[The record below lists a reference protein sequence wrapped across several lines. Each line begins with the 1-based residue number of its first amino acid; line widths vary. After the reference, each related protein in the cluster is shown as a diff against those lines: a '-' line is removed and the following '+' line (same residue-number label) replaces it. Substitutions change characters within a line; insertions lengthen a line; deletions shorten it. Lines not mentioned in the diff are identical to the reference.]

1 MAARTHSKPSAS
13 RLRDY
18 CALALAYAERAA
30 DDANAKTFGKWV
42 RLAARRFIADL
53 KIAQGAR
60 APFTFDPECANHA
73 CGFIE
78 CLPHVEG
85 TWDTPN
91 IVLHESHV
99 FFLVC
104 LFGFRR
110 PDGGRRFTTALFAT
124 ARKNAKALALDTPIP
139 TPNGW
144 RLMRDVHAGDEVF
157 GADGKPC
164 RVITT
169 SEVFIGKPC
178 YRVAFSDGS
187 EVVASADHLWMT
199 KHGHRRCSE
208 VVSTEQIAQ
217 SVRMSRADGMV
228 AYNHAI
234 PVAGSLWTPDVDLPL
249 DPYLLGAWLGDG
261 TTAAAHL
268 TCGDSDVGTMADE
281 VRRVIGGAPVVHRY
295 SSAWRISLTT
305 GRGGPAAARA
315 VKVQPTLR
323 RLGVLGNKHIP
334 NQYLWAGTEQRR
346 ALLQGL
352 MDTDGTVVPT
362 GLSGAVSCSFTSTNR
377 ALADG
382 ALQLVRSLGMK
393 ATLCER
399 EAKIGGRVI
408 GPSYLVQFTAWA
420 DDRVFRLS
428 RKLDR
433 LKPRPT
439 RRTRSS
445 TLKIIACEPCD
456 SVQTKCLMVDSPD
469 HLFLAGPGMVPTHN
483 STLAAGVGLYCQTCE
498 KENGPQVIAA
508 ATTGQQARVVFKYA
522 KTMVERTSG
531 LRSAFGLDPFANS
544 IASYSNGGSFKPIN
558 AKASTQD
565 GLNPSCTIL
574 DEIHAHKTHD
584 LLNVLKSAA
593 GARKNPLFLFLTT
606 EGYENAGP
614 WPELRD
620 FAKQVLEGIVEADHF
635 LAIYYAVDD
644 EDKSAGIKAD
654 DDFDEGAWI
663 KANPLMDVNPIL
675 VNELRKEAIEAKAMP
690 GRHAEFKIKRLNR
703 PSSVAGGWVNL
714 TKWRQCAGAVDLD
727 KLRAHPCW
735 GGLDLAS
742 VGDLSAFRLV
752 WNVDG
757 HLYTHGWRFVPNAA
771 VHRRTERGLVPYHHW
786 VQSGHLLIAGEDVTD
801 YDEVM
806 RVILGLHQRFNI
818 RAIGYDPWNAAQIA
832 QKLKDAGVPMEAF
845 IQGPKSYHPAMQ
857 ALERAYTAGKL
868 SHGNDPVLNWCAS
881 NLVARTDVNMNTA
894 PDKKRALEKID
905 DMVALLM
912 GVGVPL
918 LREPETPKTFQ
929 MLFV

>member
-1 MAARTHSKPSAS
+1 M
-13 RLRDY
+13 
-18 CALALAYAERAA
+18 
-30 DDANAKTFGKWV
+30 

-53 KIAQGAR
+53 KRAQAPR
-60 APFTFDPECANHA
+60 APFYFDPERASHA

-110 PDGGRRFTTALFAT
+110 PDGSRRYTTALFAT
-124 ARKNAKALALDTPIP
+124 ARKNAKALALDTQIP

-144 RLMRDVHAGDEVF
+144 RLMRDVQSGDEVF
-157 GADGKPC
+157 GRDGAPC
-164 RVITT
+164 RVLAT

-187 EVVASADHLWMT
+187 EVVASADHLWAT
-199 KHGHRRCSE
+199 THGRRRCSE
-208 VVSTEQIAQ
+208 VVTTEQIAQ
-217 SVRMSRADGMV
+217 SVRLNRPDGV
-228 AYNHAI
+228 VEFNHAI
-234 PVAGSLWTPDVDLPL
+234 PVAGSLRSPDVDLPL
-249 DPYLLGAWLGDG
+249 DPYLFGAWLGDG

-268 TCGDSDVGTMADE
+268 TCGDTDVEAMADE
-281 VRRVIGGAPVVHRY
+281 VRCVIGGAPVVRRY
-295 SSAWRISLTT
+295 STAWRISLTT
-305 GRGGPAAARA
+305 GRGGAAAARA

-334 NQYLWAGTEQRR
+334 QEYLWAGTEQRR

-377 ALADG
+377 ALAEG
-382 ALQLVRSLGMK
+382 VLHLVRSLGLK
-393 ATLCER
+393 ATLR
-399 EAKIGGRVI
+399 QGEAKLGGRVI
-408 GPSYLVQFTAWA
+408 GPSYHVQFTAWA
-420 DDRVFRLS
+420 EDRVFRLP

-456 SVQTKCLMVDSPD
+456 SVPTKCLMVDSPD
-469 HLFLAGPGMVPTHN
+469 HLFLAGSGMVPTHN
-483 STLAAGVGLYCQTCE
+483 STLAAGVGLYCQNCE
-498 KENGPQVIAA
+498 AENGPQVIAA

-522 KTMVERTSG
+522 KTMVEKTSG
-531 LRSAFGLDPFANS
+531 LRSAFGLEPFANS
-544 IASYSNGGSFKPIN
+544 IASYNNGGSFKPIN

-584 LLNVLKSAA
+584 LLNVLKSAT
-593 GARKNPLFLFLTT
+593 GARKNPLFLYLTT

-614 WPELRD
+614 WPELRG

-635 LAIYYAVDD
+635 LAMYYAVDD
-644 EDKSAGIKAD
+644 EDKDAGTKAD
-654 DDFDEGAWI
+654 DDFDEGTWV

-675 VNELRKEAIEAKAMP
+675 LQELRKEAIEAKAMP

-714 TKWRQCAGAVDLD
+714 TKWRQCAGPVDLEM
-727 KLRAHPCW
+727 LRAHPCW

-742 VGDLSAFRLV
+742 VGDFSSLRLV

-757 HLYTHGWRFVPNAA
+757 HLYTHGWRFVPNVAI
-771 VHRRTERGLVPYHHW
+771 HRRTERGLVPYQHW
-786 VQSGHLLIAGEDVTD
+786 VQSGHLLVAGDDVTD
-801 YDEVM
+801 YDQVYS
-806 RVILGLHQRFNI
+806 VILGLRERFNI
-818 RAIGYDPWNAAQIA
+818 KGIAYDPWNASQLVK
-832 QKLKDAGVPMEAF
+832 KLEDADVPMDAF

-857 ALERAYTAGKL
+857 ALERAYTSGKL
-868 SHGNDPVLNWCAS
+868 SHGNDPVLNWCAA
-881 NLVARTDVNMNTA
+881 NLVARMDVNMNTA

-912 GVGVPL
+912 GVGRAISQEV
-918 LREPETPKTFQ
+918 TVAPKFQ
-929 MLFV
+929 LMAI

>member
-1 MAARTHSKPSAS
+1 VAARTHSKPSAN
-13 RLRDY
+13 RRDY

-53 KIAQGAR
+53 KRAQGR
-60 APFTFDPECANHA
+60 QAPFTFDPECANHA

-85 TWDTPN
+85 TWDTPH

-124 ARKNAKALALDTPIP
+124 ARKNAK
-139 TPNGW
+139 
-144 RLMRDVHAGDEVF
+144 
-157 GADGKPC
+157 
-164 RVITT
+164 
-169 SEVFIGKPC
+169 
-178 YRVAFSDGS
+178 
-187 EVVASADHLWMT
+187 
-199 KHGHRRCSE
+199 
-208 VVSTEQIAQ
+208 
-217 SVRMSRADGMV
+217 
-228 AYNHAI
+228 
-234 PVAGSLWTPDVDLPL
+234 
-249 DPYLLGAWLGDG
+249 
-261 TTAAAHL
+261 
-268 TCGDSDVGTMADE
+268 
-281 VRRVIGGAPVVHRY
+281 
-295 SSAWRISLTT
+295 
-305 GRGGPAAARA
+305 
-315 VKVQPTLR
+315 
-323 RLGVLGNKHIP
+323 
-334 NQYLWAGTEQRR
+334 
-346 ALLQGL
+346 
-352 MDTDGTVVPT
+352 
-362 GLSGAVSCSFTSTNR
+362 
-377 ALADG
+377 
-382 ALQLVRSLGMK
+382 
-393 ATLCER
+393 
-399 EAKIGGRVI
+399 
-408 GPSYLVQFTAWA
+408 
-420 DDRVFRLS
+420 
-428 RKLDR
+428 
-433 LKPRPT
+433 
-439 RRTRSS
+439 
-445 TLKIIACEPCD
+445 
-456 SVQTKCLMVDSPD
+456 
-469 HLFLAGPGMVPTHN
+469 
-483 STLAAGVGLYCQTCE
+483 STLAAGIGLYCQTCE
-498 KENGPQVIAA
+498 NENGPQVIAA

-593 GARKNPLFLFLTT
+593 GARKNPLFLYLTT

-644 EDKSAGIKAD
+644 EDKTAGTKAD
-654 DDFDEGAWI
+654 DDFDESAWI

-714 TKWRQCAGAVDLD
+714 TKWRQCAGPVDLE
-727 KLRAHPCW
+727 KLRMHPCW

-757 HLYTHGWRFVPNAA
+757 HMYTHGWRFVPDAA

-818 RAIGYDPWNAAQIA
+818 RAIGYDPWNAAQLA

-857 ALERAYTAGKL
+857 ALERAYTSGKF

-918 LREPETPKTFQ
+918 LREPEAPKTFQ